1 MNMVPTTT
9 GAAKAVALVIPEL
22 QGKFHGYAIRVP
34 TPTVSVV
41 DFTVQFNKGTTVEE
55 VNKAL
60 TDASQSEKMKGY
72 LGVSTDPVVSTDF
85 TGDTHSSIVDLP
97 LTINMGDDFFKIVA
111 WYDNEWG
118 YATRVGDLI
127 SYMLKRM

>member
-1 MNMVPTTT
+1 
-9 GAAKAVALVIPEL
+9 
-22 QGKFHGYAIRVP
+22 VP

-127 SYMLKRM
+127 SYMLKKM